1 MEPAGP
7 DDTYEGYDDEDEE
20 YYDNEE
26 EGDPT
31 TGLDSKHEEGAHF
44 HHNGHYSATNNPE
57 EEKADPTVAADVS
70 EFSAMP

>member
-26 EGDPT
+26 GDPT
-31 TGLDSKHEEGAHF
+31 TGLDSKQEEGAHF
-44 HHNGHYSATNNPE
+44 HQNGHY
-57 EEKADPTVAADVS
+57 
-70 EFSAMP
+70 